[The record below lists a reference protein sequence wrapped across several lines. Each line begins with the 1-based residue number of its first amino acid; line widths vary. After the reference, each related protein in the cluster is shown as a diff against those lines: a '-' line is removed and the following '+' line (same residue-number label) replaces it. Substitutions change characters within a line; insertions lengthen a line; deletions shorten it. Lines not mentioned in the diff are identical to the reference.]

1 MKIGIDLIS
10 SMKIVDDVARYT
22 GGTNYA
28 KAILKCLINSN
39 KLEKAKWILYIPEGF
54 IIPDE
59 DRNIFDNRNFE
70 RRYAKAIDDC
80 NVAGVDVLFLPQV
93 NGDLLTTIPRIKK
106 EHSELKIYA
115 TLHDRQHNFYKYDWT
130 ERYYYKGVKHTG
142 IPGFLEYYI
151 KRLAFRMIYGH
162 AVKYIDKIFTVSNY
176 SMQKLMHKNIK
187 NIKFYV
193 QENIIQCDEIE
204 TSSREDYILFVGGGR
219 PEKNLLRTLTAF
231 QKYKEISKKNY
242 RLVIT
247 GVSNQ
252 LQQQLIAASGV
263 NDDTKKY
270 IEFTPYLSYDEL
282 KRLYANCRYTV
293 FTSKGEGYGLPVRE
307 ALSYG
312 KAIIASRTTS
322 VPEVAGAALY
332 YVDPFDVES
341 IASGFEKFDSDTFL
355 DRYERYARERK
366 QIVEQTATQDMNILI
381 DELMEEIYESNL

>member
-10 SMKIVDDVARYT
+10 SMKIVDGIARYT
-22 GGTNYA
+22 GGTNYV
-28 KAILKCLINSN
+28 KAILKYLIDSN
-39 KLEKAKWILYIPEGF
+39 KVNIAEWVLYVPDGF
-54 IIPDE
+54 VIPDE
-59 DRNIFDNRNFE
+59 DRSIFDNVNFE
-70 RRYAKAIDDC
+70 KRYATTIESC
-80 NVAGVDVLFLPQV
+80 NVEDVDVFFLPQV
-93 NGDLLTTIPRIKK
+93 NGDLLRKIPRIKK
-106 EHSELKIYA
+106 EHKELRIYA
-115 TLHDRQHNFYKYDWT
+115 TLHDRQHNFYKYDWMD
-130 ERYYYKGVKHTG
+130 RYYYKGLKRTG
-142 IPGFLEYYI
+142 IPGFFEYYI
-151 KRLAFRMIYGH
+151 KRLAFCMIYGYT
-162 AVKYIDKIFTVSNY
+162 ARCIDKVFTVSNY

-187 NIKFYV
+187 NIKFFV
-193 QENIIQCDEIE
+193 QENIIQCNEVE

-231 QKYKEISKKNY
+231 QKYKENSKKNY

-252 LQQQLIAASGV
+252 LRQQLIAASGV
-263 NDDTKKY
+263 NETTNKY

-282 KRLYANCRYTV
+282 KRLYANCRYVV

-341 IASGFEKFDSDTFL
+341 IASGFEKFDSDAVL

-366 QIVEQTATQDMNILI
+366 QVVEQTAAQDMNILI
-381 DELMEEIYESNL
+381 DELLE

>member
-10 SMKIVDDVARYT
+10 SMKIVDGVAQYT

-28 KAILKCLINSN
+28 KAILKYLINSN
-39 KLEKAKWILYIPEGF
+39 KLKKAKWILYIPEGLVV
-54 IIPDE
+54 PDE
-59 DRNIFDNRNFE
+59 DRNIFENKNFE
-70 RRYAKAIDDC
+70 RRYAKTIDDC
-80 NVAGVDVLFLPQV
+80 NVAGVDVLFLPLV
-93 NGDLLTTIPRIKK
+93 NGDLLKDIPKIKK

-115 TLHDRQHNFYKYDWT
+115 TLHDRQHNFYKFDWM
-130 ERYYYKGVKHTG
+130 ERYYFKGIKRTG
-142 IPGFLEYYI
+142 IPEFLEYYI
-151 KRLAFRMIYGH
+151 KRLAFCMIYGR
-162 AVKYIDKIFTVSNY
+162 AVKYVDKIFTVSNY

-187 NIKFYV
+187 NIKFFI
-193 QENIIQCDEIE
+193 QENIIQCNEVE

-219 PEKNLLRTLTAF
+219 PEKNLLRTLIAF
-231 QKYKEISKKNY
+231 QKYKENSKKNY

-252 LQQQLIAASGV
+252 LRQQLIVASGV
-263 NDDTKKY
+263 NDTANKY

-282 KRLYANCRYTV
+282 KRLYANCRYVV

-312 KAIIASRTTS
+312 KAILASRTTS

-341 IASGFEKFDSDTFL
+341 IASGFEKFDSDAVL

-366 QIVEQTATQDMNILI
+366 RVVEQTAAQDMNILI
-381 DELMEEIYESNL
+381 DELLE

>member
-10 SMKIVDDVARYT
+10 SMKIVDGVARYT
-22 GGTNYA
+22 GGTNYT
-28 KAILKCLINSN
+28 KAILKGLINSN
-39 KLEKAKWILYIPEGF
+39 KLDKAEWILYTPEGLA
-54 IIPDE
+54 IPDE
-59 DRNIFDNRNFE
+59 DKNILDNRNFE
-70 RRYAKAIDDC
+70 RRYAKAIDACD
-80 NVAGVDVLFLPQV
+80 VADVDVLFLPQV
-93 NGDLLTTIPRIKK
+93 NGELLTTIPRIKK
-106 EHSELKIYA
+106 EHRGLKIYA
-115 TLHDRQHNFYKYDWT
+115 TLHDRQHNFYKYDWM
-130 ERYYYKGVKHTG
+130 ERYYYKGVKYTG

-176 SMQKLMHKNIK
+176 SMQKLMHKNIN
-187 NIKFYV
+187 NIKFFV
-193 QENIIQCDEIE
+193 QENIIQCDEIR

-231 QKYKEISKKNY
+231 QKYKEKSKKNY

-252 LQQQLIAASGV
+252 LRQQLLVASGID
-263 NDDTKKY
+263 NDTDKY

-282 KRLYANCRYTV
+282 KRLYANCRYAV

-332 YVDPFDVES
+332 YVDPFDIES
-341 IASGFEKFDSDTFL
+341 IVSGFEKFDSDTVL
-355 DRYERYARERK
+355 DRYEKYASERK
-366 QIVEQTATQDMNILI
+366 QIVEQTAAQDMNILI
-381 DELMEEIYESNL
+381 DELLE